1 MIDGINHYNYTE
13 KEPDMKKGILEN
25 FKLYYKIFHA
35 EYCRINNFRKAIQA
49 NFFDGL
55 SSALTQ
61 LIYAG
66 ADIIGYVTKAGPL
79 LSANEFD
86 IHLIPQDFFRILKN
100 RIKESGMFFYD
111 LVPHNIVLIDGTPSL
126 IDLESV
132 YDIKDYKSI
141 SKHNA
146 KVKPVELD
154 NFVKELNNNMKK
166 DVVFIPNI
174 DLGNITKRRDR
185 ESFKN
190 FVLEVIEDT
199 FLYEVTPTT
208 ISLDGDT
215 QTLFTLVLS
224 GYRFVYEDLVV
235 SDSKDYLDVYLYGV
249 KQIDNYDVTFDATS
263 ITITFTKSITLKPTD
278 GVVAVDFEIKGKI
291 TQIV

>member
-1 MIDGINHYNYTE
+1 MAR
-13 KEPDMKKGILEN
+13 KK
-25 FKLYYKIFHA
+25 
-35 EYCRINNFRKAIQA
+35 
-49 NFFDGL
+49 
-55 SSALTQ
+55 
-61 LIYAG
+61 
-66 ADIIGYVTKAGPL
+66 
-79 LSANEFD
+79 
-86 IHLIPQDFFRILKN
+86 
-100 RIKESGMFFYD
+100 
-111 LVPHNIVLIDGTPSL
+111 
-126 IDLESV
+126 
-132 YDIKDYKSI
+132 
-141 SKHNA
+141 
-146 KVKPVELD
+146 
-154 NFVKELNNNMKK
+154 
-166 DVVFIPNI
+166 PNI

-278 GVVAVDFEIKGKI
+278 GVEAVDFEIKGKI
-291 TQIV
+291 TEIV

>member
-1 MIDGINHYNYTE
+1 MAR
-13 KEPDMKKGILEN
+13 KK
-25 FKLYYKIFHA
+25 
-35 EYCRINNFRKAIQA
+35 
-49 NFFDGL
+49 
-55 SSALTQ
+55 
-61 LIYAG
+61 
-66 ADIIGYVTKAGPL
+66 
-79 LSANEFD
+79 
-86 IHLIPQDFFRILKN
+86 
-100 RIKESGMFFYD
+100 
-111 LVPHNIVLIDGTPSL
+111 
-126 IDLESV
+126 
-132 YDIKDYKSI
+132 
-141 SKHNA
+141 
-146 KVKPVELD
+146 
-154 NFVKELNNNMKK
+154 
-166 DVVFIPNI
+166 PNI

-208 ISLDGDT
+208 ISLDGAT

-278 GVVAVDFEIKGKI
+278 GVEAVDFEIKGKI